1 MEAVVLPATGGSSAM
16 ETSDR
21 LVDVHEMK
29 DRMMIDLFKTKLEQ
43 SQADLRELRGTWSEA
58 KEVLK
63 AHFGKITR
71 TMVSNENKLRSLYQ
85 SALRELKEEGK
96 YSE

>member
-1 MEAVVLPATGGSSAM
+1 M

-21 LVDVHEMK
+21 VVDVYEMK
-29 DRMMIDLFKTKLEQ
+29 DRMMIDLFKTKLQQ
-43 SQADLRELRGTWSEA
+43 SQADFSQLRGTWSEA
-58 KEVLK
+58 REILK

-85 SALRELKEEGK
+85 VALQELKEGEK
-96 YSE
+96 RPE

>member
-1 MEAVVLPATGGSSAM
+1 M

-21 LVDVHEMK
+21 LVDVYEMK
-29 DRMMIDLFKTKLEQ
+29 DRMMIDLFKTKLQQ
-43 SQADLRELRGTWSEA
+43 SQADLSQLRGTWSEA
-58 KEVLK
+58 REVLK

-85 SALRELKEEGK
+85 VALRELKEGEK
-96 YSE
+96 RPE

>member
-1 MEAVVLPATGGSSAM
+1 M

-21 LVDVHEMK
+21 LVDVYEMK
-29 DRMMIDLFKTKLEQ
+29 DRMMIDLFKTKLQQ
-43 SQADLRELRGTWSEA
+43 SQADFSQLRGTWSEA
-58 KEVLK
+58 REILK

-85 SALRELKEEGK
+85 VALRELKEAGK
-96 YSE
+96 RPE

>member
-1 MEAVVLPATGGSSAM
+1 M

-21 LVDVHEMK
+21 LVDVYEMK
-29 DRMMIDLFKTKLEQ
+29 DRMMIDLFKTKLQ
-43 SQADLRELRGTWSEA
+43 QTQADLGQLRGTWSEA
-58 KEVLK
+58 REILK

-85 SALRELKEEGK
+85 VALRELKEGEK
-96 YSE
+96 RPE

>member
-1 MEAVVLPATGGSSAM
+1 M

-21 LVDVHEMK
+21 LVDVYEMK
-29 DRMMIDLFKTKLEQ
+29 DRMMIDLFKTKLQQ
-43 SQADLRELRGTWSEA
+43 SQADFSQLRGTWSEA
-58 KEVLK
+58 REILK

-85 SALRELKEEGK
+85 TALRELKEAGK
-96 YSE
+96 RPE

>member
-1 MEAVVLPATGGSSAM
+1 M

-21 LVDVHEMK
+21 LVDVYEMK
-29 DRMMIDLFKTKLEQ
+29 DRMMIDLFKTKLQQ
-43 SQADLRELRGTWSEA
+43 SQADLSQLRGTWSEA
-58 KEVLK
+58 RELLK

-85 SALRELKEEGK
+85 VALRELKEAGK
-96 YSE
+96 RPE